1 MIFNV
6 NSEAFNETQGLMCLC
21 KWSHIYKIS
30 LADVFILSPERKRP
44 QLSNSGIKLTE
55 IYI

>member
-30 LADVFILSPERKRP
+30 LADVFILSPESKRP